1 MPRTRISRDLG
12 PLPRDSV
19 LSGAHGKTDSL
30 LQILRALAIKN
41 QREQPR
47 VFYSLREVARK
58 YKLPVSTVSE
68 TYRVLEKEGLLTRMR
83 GSKTVLSGLRYNRRL
98 SIRAFV
104 GLAALVPNYV
114 ALPEY
119 RGFFVTLRQELW
131 LRGFAATTVFFHP
144 DESAS
149 EKLSARLKALG
160 VDTVIWFHPGRTAKQ
175 TFLRLADLGVQTIG
189 ISAIGTPS
197 FPSRYHVWRENA
209 IDTLLRDLTKRGDP
223 RPLTIIESPAFR
235 SPVTEDMVRL
245 MCMNAQLSTAIK
257 RYSGEDVATFLK
269 ALSQARTKAI
279 IFPASGL
286 VAMLAC
292 RCPDELGKLC
302 ETQRVAF
309 IDGPFSMPFAK
320 IPDTLV
326 DLVATNWQPIAETI
340 VNDLITRSAFDQNRD
355 TTFHSEAHL
364 RVPISSFCDDI
375 SLPRSIGAPI

>member
-12 PLPRDSV
+12 PLPRGSV
-19 LSGAHGKTDSL
+19 LGGVHGKTDTL
-30 LQILRALAIKN
+30 LQILRPLALKN
-41 QREQPR
+41 QRERPR
-47 VFYSLREVARK
+47 VFYSLREVAKQFRV
-58 YKLPVSTVSE
+58 PISTVAK
-68 TYRVLEKEGLLTRMR
+68 TYHDLEREGLLTRVR
-83 GSKTVLSGLRYNRRL
+83 GSKTILNGRRYNRRL

-149 EKLSARLKALG
+149 EKLSERLKTLG
-160 VDTVIWFHPGRTAKQ
+160 VDTVIWLHPGRTAKQ

-197 FPSRYHVWRENA
+197 FPLRYHVWRENA
-209 IDTLLRDLTKRGDP
+209 IETLLRDLTKQGDP
-223 RPLTIIESPAFR
+223 RPLTILESPAFR
-235 SPVTEDMVRL
+235 SPVTEDIVRL
-245 MCMNAQLSTAIK
+245 MCLNAQLSTAIN
-257 RYSGEDVATFLK
+257 RYSGEDIRNFLK

-309 IDGPFSMPFAK
+309 IDGPFNMPFAK

-326 DLVATNWQPIAETI
+326 DLVATNWQPIAEAI

-355 TTFHSEAHL
+355 TTFHAEAHL
-364 RVPISSFCDDI
+364 RVPISSFCDEI
-375 SLPRSIGAPI
+375 NLPRSIGAPL